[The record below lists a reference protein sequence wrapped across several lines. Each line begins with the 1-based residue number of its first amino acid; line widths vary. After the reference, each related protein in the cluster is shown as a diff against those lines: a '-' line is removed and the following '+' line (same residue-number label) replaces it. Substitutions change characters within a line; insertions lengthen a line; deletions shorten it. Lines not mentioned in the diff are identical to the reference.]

1 MVDRDNVL
9 RLAPSLLP
17 YRRIHENAS
26 AERVLAPVILP
37 FIAPPIPYS
46 RRAKDR
52 DHSASLADINTLL
65 RGLVR
70 SQDVRHPRR
79 VQEVMNGPVSVA
91 DRSGASLALA
101 EPRVVQPLLLLVLRG
116 VRPQQVVRQLLD
128 LLGPLVR
135 GRHAHRRGAGDLV
148 DALQRA
154 LRRRE
159 RPRNAAVHAEDHVV
173 DGGREGKAVEHRVGL
188 LPEILPDVRPV
199 AGFQLAQEAAV
210 AEVRFPTVYRA
221 QLVIAAE
228 QEDLVG
234 KHDFLR
240 EEVGENLDGVLAA
253 VDVVAEEEEAARGE
267 VHAQG
272 PQDLRERDQIGDVP
286 VEITKNVYR
295 RFQLE
300 QARLGGENIF

>member
-1 MVDRDNVL
+1 
-9 RLAPSLLP
+9 
-17 YRRIHENAS
+17 
-26 AERVLAPVILP
+26 
-37 FIAPPIPYS
+37 
-46 RRAKDR
+46 
-52 DHSASLADINTLL
+52 
-65 RGLVR
+65 
-70 SQDVRHPRR
+70 
-79 VQEVMNGPVSVA
+79 MNRPVSVA

-128 LLGPLVR
+128 LLGPLVG

-173 DGGREGKAVEHRVGL
+173 DGGGEGEVVEHRVGH
-188 LPEILPDVRPV
+188 RPHAFAHVHAV
-199 AGFQLAQEAAV
+199 ASLQLAQEAAV
-210 AEVRFPTVYRA
+210 AVVRLPAVHGA
-221 QLVIAAE
+221 QLVVAAE
-228 QEDLVG
+228 HEDLVG